1 MIKNYWQKIN
11 NKYKFLIIIIIIYIL
26 TFILNSKIALNSFDS
41 FCNLGYKIL
50 PTLFLVFI
58 LIFLFNYFLD
68 TKIIK
73 KYISKKS
80 GWKEHLIVMLIGI
93 LSSGPIYMW
102 YPLLADLKEKGM
114 DNSLITSFLYN
125 RSIKPA
131 LIPLMIYYFGL
142 PFVIIITGLIMVF
155 SLINGFVLE
164 KILNNK

>member
-11 NKYKFLIIIIIIYIL
+11 NKYKFLILVIVIYIL
-26 TFILNSKIALNSFDS
+26 TFALNSKIALSSLNNFY
-41 FCNLGYKIL
+41 NLGYKIL

-80 GWKEHLIVMLIGI
+80 GWKEHLVTIVMGI

-142 PFVIIITGLIMVF
+142 PFVIVITGLIILF
-155 SLINGFVLE
+155 SLINGFTLE